1 MLGEKVAK
9 VVILS
14 VQLLLAFSRARCEAQ
29 NTMSQCV
36 PAYPVPLRGTRCIGA
51 RLWYGLR
58 RMLIRVRAHVER
70 GWTYLLQLRW
80 SEHQRAMSNSKQEN
94 QPNSKT
100 NWDPPGIMLSGDD
113 RTHQVFN
120 IQPKSSQEAKKFT
133 RSAMTL
139 ELHTISV

>member
-29 NTMSQCV
+29 NAMSQRV

-51 RLWYGLR
+51 RLWYGSR

-70 GWTYLLQLRW
+70 VWTYLLQLRW
-80 SEHQRAMSNSKQEN
+80 SEHQRAMSIASRE
-94 QPNSKT
+94 T
-100 NWDPPGIMLSGDD
+100 NPTRRRIGILL
-113 RTHQVFN
+113 
-120 IQPKSSQEAKKFT
+120 A
-133 RSAMTL
+133 
-139 ELHTISV
+139 